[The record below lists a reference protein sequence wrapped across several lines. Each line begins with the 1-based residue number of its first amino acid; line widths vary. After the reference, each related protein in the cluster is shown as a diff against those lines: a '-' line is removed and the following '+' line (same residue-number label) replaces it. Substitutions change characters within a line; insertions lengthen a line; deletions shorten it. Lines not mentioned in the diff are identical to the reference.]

1 MELQLAIKDL
11 NASQLRNTHEAGMF
25 AANCDQ
31 SKQGMLSAALQ
42 VHGNRSRKVVIVG
55 SFAYVLG
62 RAQNNE
68 LRKSQDE
75 ARKPNRVLEDS
86 HPLTHGC
93 FVPNESQLFLPGGE
107 TKSKERSGRANVKS
121 FDFNNYKRGGGV
133 IQLQLVV
140 VVTSQ
145 NSKKHPPLLLS
156 GWVLT
161 VNQITTHH
169 ANCCGKRHKQC
180 VEEPV

>member
-121 FDFNNYKRGGGV
+121 FDFNNYKRGGGCDTAAAGGCCDFSKLEETSALAV
-133 IQLQLVV
+133 KWLGADSQPNYNPSCQLLWKE
-140 VVTSQ
+140 T
-145 NSKKHPPLLLS
+145 
-156 GWVLT
+156 
-161 VNQITTHH
+161 
-169 ANCCGKRHKQC
+169 
-180 VEEPV
+180 